1 MKRRQ
6 LLMTRSAALAPL
18 VAALVFAAASL
29 AAAQTETVIHT
40 FQSNGKKDGAGPS
53 SGLVADS
60 QGSLYGVTGDGGEYG
75 RGTVYKL
82 TADGSAWKETILYS
96 FTGGIDGSPSGSVL
110 IDNRSHEIYGTTAF
124 GGAYGYGSVYE
135 LTPGNPWTLSVLY
148 SFRGHPDGIYPIG
161 GVIAD
166 ASGALYGV
174 DSGGGRKTDY
184 GAIFRLAPPTE
195 VGGVWTEK
203 IIYIFTGGTDGAFP
217 NGGLIFGSDRS
228 LYGTTINGTQQAP
241 SFGSAFKLSPPSG
254 PGFWTLTTLYTFTG
268 GTDGGAPSAGLIFDS
283 SGALYGTTSFGGD
296 PACVQG
302 ESCGTVFKL
311 TLPSGGS
318 GAWTESVLYAF
329 TGGSDGAAPEASL
342 IFDSTGALYSTTIGG
357 GEFSSTCGLG
367 PGAGCGTVFKVTP
380 PSGGIGAWTESVLY
394 AFQGGSDGDNPVTP
408 LLMLGSNLY
417 GTTQYGGV
425 PNSGTVFEVIP

>member
-1 MKRRQ
+1 MQRKQ
-6 LLMTRSAALAPL
+6 QFVVKAIGMVSL
-18 VAALVFAAASL
+18 VAGLMLGAASM
-29 AAAQTETVIHT
+29 AAGHT

-53 SGLVADS
+53 TGLVADS
-60 QGSLYGVTGDGGEYG
+60 KGSLYGATGGGGQYG
-75 RGTVYKL
+75 QGTVYKL
-82 TADGSAWKETILYS
+82 TADGDAWKETILYS
-96 FTGGIDGSPSGSVL
+96 FAGGSEGSPSGSL
-110 IDNRSHEIYGTTAF
+110 LLDNRSHKIYGTTSF
-124 GGAYGYGSVYE
+124 GGANGYGSVYE

-148 SFRGHPDGIYPIG
+148 SFRGNPDGIYPVG

-166 ASGALYGV
+166 ESGALYGV

-195 VGGVWTEK
+195 AGGAWTEK

-217 NGGLIFGSDRS
+217 NGGLIFDSDHS

-241 SFGSAFKLSPPSG
+241 SSGSAFKLSPPSG
-254 PGFWTLTTLYTFTG
+254 PGSWTLTTLYTFTG

-296 PACVQG
+296 PACAQG

-311 TLPSGGS
+311 TLPAGGS
-318 GAWTESVLYAF
+318 GAWKESVLYAF

-342 IFDSTGALYSTTIGG
+342 ILDSTGALYSTTIGG

-367 PGAGCGTVFKVTP
+367 AGAGCGTVFKVTP
-380 PSGGIGAWTESVLY
+380 PSGGAGPWTESVLY
-394 AFQGGSDGDNPVTP
+394 AFQGGGDGANPFTP
-408 LLMLGSNLY
+408 VFMLGSNLY
-417 GTTQYGGV
+417 GTTVYGGA
-425 PNSGTVFEVIP
+425 PNGGTVFEVIP